1 MLKGKKKKLRLVLTL
16 LPSSYCNG
24 TFRKDSEVQK
34 AKCVGRIVGANK
46 FPNALPVAPASKLY
60 MVEMKLWQGLHL

>member
-1 MLKGKKKKLRLVLTL
+1 MYNQRNLHKDSLYQCDISVTKPMLKGKKKLRLVLTL

-46 FPNALPVAPASKLY
+46 FRNA
-60 MVEMKLWQGLHL
+60 